1 MKRFF
6 FFFFSTA
13 LIGVM
18 FACEAELSPIT
29 IKPDPVFDKTGLYT
43 VNTIS
48 IYDEQETV
56 VNISRIYG
64 LSKELDLTIGVDE
77 TLLTEYNNLNGT
89 NYQLM
94 PAEYYDFPSAIKLN
108 KTDKVVELPVVIK
121 PKALAAKGI
130 STANNYVL
138 PLSLNAS
145 SVEVEDKGDAAQVLL
160 IPNIVKPTFTV
171 KVPEEN
177 FSLSFIRDVL
187 LPQTVEIEATSN
199 FTTIDANM
207 VTYEADATA
216 VEVYNDANDVD
227 YKLLPSEYYKVNTGV
242 LDPETMNYKTS
253 ITFTCGKME
262 SDDIFL
268 LPLVMA
274 SDVYQIQQKEPIYVL
289 VQLNTLKMWVTGAD
303 QVVVN
308 KSGNGKIS
316 VEMNAPISNEQPVKL
331 TVDNSLVESYNAANN
346 TSFIPFDPSKVNV
359 STEAITAG
367 EKKVDVSYQVDL
379 TSMPFDGTDS
389 YLLALV
395 LDESELFTGTKVES
409 GVIYIQ
415 PFRTLAGDYE
425 KEIWGEEK
433 NNRIT
438 APAIYLAGENGWPA
452 SQNEKA
458 HKYCINYNNKWS
470 GGVIH
475 FNILDESVEGY
486 PDRKKLGD
494 FIDRANENYGRGH
507 DQVIDNGSWVDMKTG
522 VVHFDLKVVDNGYK
536 DEGGFPIQY
545 NFTPNF

>member
-6 FFFFSTA
+6 KILFSTA

-207 VTYEADATA
+207 VTYEASATA

-494 FIDRANENYGRGH
+494 FIDRANENYGRGY

-522 VVHFDLKVVDNGYK
+522 VVHFDLKVVDTAYK

>member
-6 FFFFSTA
+6 KILFSTA

-207 VTYEADATA
+207 VTYEASATA

-494 FIDRANENYGRGH
+494 FIDRANANYGRGH
-507 DQVIDNGSWVDMKTG
+507 DQVIDNGSRVEMKTG
-522 VVHFDLKVVDNGYK
+522 VVHFDLKVVDTAYK

>member
-1 MKRFF
+1 MKKFF
-6 FFFFSTA
+6 KILFPTA
-13 LIGVM
+13 LIGMM
-18 FACEAELSPIT
+18 FACEAELAPIT

-48 IYDEQETV
+48 IYDEEETV

-94 PAEYYDFPSAIKLN
+94 PAEYYDFPSTIKLD
-108 KTDKVVELPVVIK
+108 KTDKEVELPVVIK
-121 PKALAAKGI
+121 PRELAANGI

-145 SVEVEDKGDAAQVLL
+145 SVEVEDKGSAAQVLL
-160 IPNIVKPTFTV
+160 IPNIVEPTFTV

-207 VTYEADATA
+207 VTYEASATA

-494 FIDRANENYGRGH
+494 FIDRANANYGRGH

-522 VVHFDLKVVDNGYK
+522 VVHFDLKVVDTAYK